1 MVILIYGCIKFD
13 TTMSENQQPKPRPM
27 DQPELRKLGLFTI
40 VNVLLFVCFIITA
53 THPYFEGIG
62 TVVFMAILG
71 GVTFSTF
78 LMFSR
83 EIKQFKKKFN

>member
-1 MVILIYGCIKFD
+1 
-13 TTMSENQQPKPRPM
+13 MSENQQTKKPRAM

-40 VNVLLFVCFIITA
+40 VNVLLFVCLIIST

-71 GVTFSTF
+71 GVTFTTF

-83 EIKQFKKKFN
+83 EIKQFKMKLN